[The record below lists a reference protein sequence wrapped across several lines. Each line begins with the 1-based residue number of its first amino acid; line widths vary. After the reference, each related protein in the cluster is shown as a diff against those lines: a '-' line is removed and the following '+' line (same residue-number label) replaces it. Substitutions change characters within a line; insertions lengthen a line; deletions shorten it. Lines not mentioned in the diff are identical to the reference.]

1 MLVRN
6 GQKVWP
12 TCPDCGCRLQ
22 IVDDG
27 PKYILWHFLGKVTHV
42 SLTEQKWHTD
52 ARGCKCPSLVDFWIF
67 EREQLEFLRSVA

>member
-22 IVDDG
+22 IINDG
-27 PKYILWHFLGKVTHV
+27 PNYMLWHFLGKITNVSPTHQIW
-42 SLTEQKWHTD
+42 ETD
-52 ARGCKCPSLVDFWIF
+52 ARGCKCMSLVEFWIV
-67 EREQLEFLRSVA
+67 ERSQLDYIGV